1 MDCCSLTLP
10 QEGISMGYVTPKD
23 GQNCLRLFLAIFF
36 SLAITVVGFA
46 AETETRNFKV
56 KIDNKPSGEM
66 TMVIHKADDG
76 TITTSIDSDIHVTA
90 YLLFSYKYSYHGK
103 ETWKDGILQKF
114 ESFTND
120 NGTRMSVAAS
130 REGPGMRV
138 RYQNQEKIA
147 RGDCWP
153 TTFWCLPLANKRN
166 GVIPLLDAE
175 NGKDVDG
182 NLQFQGQAQT
192 VIAGQ
197 NITVNR
203 YKVLSKSN
211 TDVWFDGS
219 DRTVKQSWMEDGHKV
234 EMELSQLRRN

>member
-1 MDCCSLTLP
+1 
-10 QEGISMGYVTPKD
+10 
-23 GQNCLRLFLAIFF
+23 
-36 SLAITVVGFA
+36 
-46 AETETRNFKV
+46 
-56 KIDNKPSGEM
+56 
-66 TMVIHKADDG
+66 
-76 TITTSIDSDIHVTA
+76 
-90 YLLFSYKYSYHGK
+90 
-103 ETWKDGILQKF
+103 
-114 ESFTND
+114 
-120 NGTRMSVAAS
+120 
-130 REGPGMRV
+130 MRV

-192 VIAGQ
+192 VIPGQ

-219 DRTVKQSWMEDGHKV
+219 DRTVKQFWLEDGHKV
-234 EMELSQLRRN
+234 EMELSQLKRN

>member
-1 MDCCSLTLP
+1 
-10 QEGISMGYVTPKD
+10 MGYVTSRD
-23 GQNCLRLFLAIFF
+23 CQIRFRLFLAILIF
-36 SLAITVVGFA
+36 LAITLVGNA

-56 KIDNKPSGEM
+56 KIDNKPAGEM
-66 TMVIHKADDG
+66 TMVIHKGDDG
-76 TITTSIDSDIHVTA
+76 ILTTSIDSDIHVTA
-90 YLLFSYKYSYHGK
+90 YLLFSYKYSFHGK

-120 NGTRMSVAAS
+120 NGSRFSVTAN

-138 RYQNQEKIA
+138 RFQNQEKIA
-147 RGDCWP
+147 RGECWP
-153 TTFWCLPLANKRN
+153 TTFWCLPPANKRN

-192 VIAGQ
+192 IIAGQ

-219 DRTVKQSWMEDGHKV
+219 DRAVKQSWMEDGHKV